1 MDLVAISR
9 LLFSF
14 SMNSQ
19 IFETLFRVHLSTQF
33 DVLGSSGR
41 FATNLKKWDAF
52 RDYRD
57 YKYRASDDTNDSEAC
72 TNSQMILKMFLSK
85 GQVWRPSQR

>member
-9 LLFSF
+9 PLFSF

-41 FATNLKKWDAF
+41 FATNLKKWVAF
-52 RDYRD
+52 VTIET
-57 YKYRASDDTNDSEAC
+57 KELL
-72 TNSQMILKMFLSK
+72 MILMI
-85 GQVWRPSQR
+85 QRHAPIPR